1 MNCPNCG
8 AELNNDEK
16 SAGVCF
22 TCKAKFNNNTNSTLN
37 YDISDSNTTIGNAV
51 KVSGVVCFIAG
62 IILDVVSLFQNPF
75 VGFAYIMA
83 SIFLF
88 IMLLGFSEIIRLL
101 YVISK
106 K

>member
-37 YDISDSNTTIGNAV
+37 YDISD
-51 KVSGVVCFIAG
+51 
-62 IILDVVSLFQNPF
+62 LEHDH
-75 VGFAYIMA
+75 
-83 SIFLF
+83 
-88 IMLLGFSEIIRLL
+88 R
-101 YVISK
+101 
-106 K
+106 